1 MIQTLRILDLAYN
14 EIGDNG
20 AHHLRRGLQKNTVRD
35 EQRCFF
41 FNFHYIFLENF
52 T

>member
-1 MIQTLRILDLAYN
+1 MLQTLTRLDLGRN

-35 EQRCFF
+35 EQQ
-41 FNFHYIFLENF
+41 
-52 T
+52 